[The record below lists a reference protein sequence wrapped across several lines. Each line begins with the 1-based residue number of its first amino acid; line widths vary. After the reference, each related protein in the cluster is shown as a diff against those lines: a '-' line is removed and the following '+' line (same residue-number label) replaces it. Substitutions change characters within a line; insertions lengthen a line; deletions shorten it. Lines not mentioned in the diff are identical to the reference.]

1 MCGIV
6 AVLGGPVGRP
16 APTSAEVLAPLDKAC
31 TFLGSVAV
39 GDVLAAVAA
48 AEDSNVLLYGRPGV
62 QAMATNPELTAA
74 VTARLDQL
82 DAWVVEIEE
91 FLERDVD
98 GDHVEETN
106 AALIQLRDVLWSLRR
121 DRLRTGAAVIA
132 LAGRDANVSA
142 LNALTLVQMALSSL
156 DRLEVRGRDSAGIHL
171 FVTGHGLDLNDP
183 TVVQLLSTRQ
193 SDPLFTSGSVRVA
206 GDALSFVYKAAA
218 EIGELGDNTRVL
230 RAAMRDD
237 TLLHLALAN
246 AGSKIAV
253 LAHTRW
259 ASVGIV
265 SEPNAHPLNS
275 EEMTDLVGPYVVG
288 ALNGDVDN
296 YADLKAEHHLSV
308 HAPITTDAKV
318 IPTLVSR
325 YTVQTGDVV
334 EAFRRA
340 VSTFDGSV
348 AIGAASADD
357 PDTLLL
363 ALRGSGQALY
373 IGLAEDAYIVASEPY
388 GLVEETRNFVR
399 MDGETPAQADQPS
412 SRGQVMALNAAFAG
426 TIDGIRRL
434 AYDATELPLAAK
446 EVTRAEVTTRD
457 IDRGASP
464 HFLLKEI
471 TEAPISFRK
480 TLRGHIKEVDGRL
493 VATLGDKTIPAP
505 VAAKLQAGEFRHV
518 YVIGQGTAAVAGQS
532 MAVVLSSL
540 LQGGESRNTVF
551 VRAITAT
558 EFSGFGMAHDL
569 SDTLIV
575 AVSQSGTTTDTNRT
589 VDLAR
594 GRGATVLAIVNRRNS
609 DLTDKADGVL
619 YTSDGR
625 DVEMSVASTKAFYAQ
640 VAAGVLLAC
649 AIAEAMNAGDARDRH
664 QILWALRQIPDAL
677 TQVLTLRPEI
687 AKAAQAFAPYRRYW
701 AVVGNGPNTVAAEE
715 VRIKLSELCYK
726 SIACDVTEDKK
737 HIDLSCEPMILVC
750 AAGLVGSTADDVAK
764 EVAIYRAHKAAP
776 IVVASEGEERFT
788 AALQV
793 ISVPVVDT
801 RLDFVLSAMVGHLFG
816 YEAAL
821 AIDALARPLREAREA
836 VELSTTNTDSD
847 DELLAD
853 LRGRLRPINQRFQD
867 SLRSG
872 VYDGNLEASTAV
884 RLISLLRDATSLN
897 ALDSYQETQGK
908 VGTPDVLV
916 DDLTTALTRAIEE
929 LTRPID
935 AIKHQAKTVTVGISR
950 SDEGVLANRLVREVL
965 NAGAG
970 RDRVSYSA
978 MKQIASL
985 DAAVAEVTGYTRY
998 AIEGDPASG
1007 NATIVIVDRGGISRN
1022 VPSRVEK
1029 NSELKGTKRRAA
1041 VDRRVGVAL
1050 GRSDKR
1056 TVLLVPEIKGGQ
1068 TTGLTLLQ
1076 VRLHDRLAANV
1087 ARGVLQGFDD
1097 RYSRLNDTVVETEPV
1112 FRDDILATVP
1122 VVDLLTVPIADLSE
1136 RWRTA

>member
-6 AVLGGPVGRP
+6 AVLGGPVSRP

-31 TFLGSVAV
+31 TFIRSVAV
-39 GDVLAAVAA
+39 GDVIAAVAA
-48 AEDSNVLLYGRPGV
+48 AEQSNVLLYGRPGV

-82 DAWVVEIEE
+82 DAWVGEIEE

-171 FVTGHGLDLNDP
+171 FVTGHGLNLNDP

-230 RAAMRDD
+230 RTAMRDD

-246 AGSKIAV
+246 AGSKISV

-275 EEMTDLVGPYVVG
+275 EEMTELVGPYVVG

-296 YADLKAEHHLSV
+296 YADLKAEHHLAV

-434 AYDATELPLAAK
+434 AYDATDLPLAAK

-493 VATLGDKTIPAP
+493 VATLGEKTIPAT
-505 VAAKLQAGEFRHV
+505 VAAKLQAGEYRHV

-649 AIAEAMNAGDARDRH
+649 ALAEAMNAGDARDRH

-836 VELSTTNTDSD
+836 VELSTTNTDTD
-847 DELLAD
+847 DALLAD
-853 LRGRLRPINQRFQD
+853 LRNRLRPVNQRFQD

-884 RLISLLRDATSLN
+884 RLISLLRDATSLH

-965 NAGAG
+965 KAGAG

-1022 VPSRVEK
+1022 VASRVEK

>member
-1 MCGIV
+1 M
-6 AVLGGPVGRP
+6 
-16 APTSAEVLAPLDKAC
+16 
-31 TFLGSVAV
+31 
-39 GDVLAAVAA
+39 
-48 AEDSNVLLYGRPGV
+48 
-62 QAMATNPELTAA
+62 
-74 VTARLDQL
+74 
-82 DAWVVEIEE
+82 
-91 FLERDVD
+91 
-98 GDHVEETN
+98 
-106 AALIQLRDVLWSLRR
+106 
-121 DRLRTGAAVIA
+121 
-132 LAGRDANVSA
+132 
-142 LNALTLVQMALSSL
+142 
-156 DRLEVRGRDSAGIHL
+156 
-171 FVTGHGLDLNDP
+171 
-183 TVVQLLSTRQ
+183 
-193 SDPLFTSGSVRVA
+193 
-206 GDALSFVYKAAA
+206 
-218 EIGELGDNTRVL
+218 
-230 RAAMRDD
+230 
-237 TLLHLALAN
+237 
-246 AGSKIAV
+246 
-253 LAHTRW
+253 
-259 ASVGIV
+259 
-265 SEPNAHPLNS
+265 
-275 EEMTDLVGPYVVG
+275 
-288 ALNGDVDN
+288 
-296 YADLKAEHHLSV
+296 
-308 HAPITTDAKV
+308 
-318 IPTLVSR
+318 
-325 YTVQTGDVV
+325 
-334 EAFRRA
+334 
-340 VSTFDGSV
+340 
-348 AIGAASADD
+348 
-357 PDTLLL
+357 
-363 ALRGSGQALY
+363 
-373 IGLAEDAYIVASEPY
+373 
-388 GLVEETRNFVR
+388 
-399 MDGETPAQADQPS
+399 
-412 SRGQVMALNAAFAG
+412 
-426 TIDGIRRL
+426 
-434 AYDATELPLAAK
+434 
-446 EVTRAEVTTRD
+446 
-457 IDRGASP
+457 
-464 HFLLKEI
+464 
-471 TEAPISFRK
+471 
-480 TLRGHIKEVDGRL
+480 RGHIKEVDGRL
-493 VATLGDKTIPAP
+493 VATLGEKTIPAT
-505 VAAKLQAGEFRHV
+505 VAAKLHAGGYRHV

-649 AIAEAMNAGDARDRH
+649 AITEAMNAGDARDRH

-836 VELSTTNTDSD
+836 VELSTTNTDTD
-847 DELLAD
+847 DTLLAD
-853 LRGRLRPINQRFQD
+853 LRNRLRPVNQRFQD

-1007 NATIVIVDRGGISRN
+1007 KATIVIVDRGGLSRN

-1050 GRSDKR
+1050 GRSDNR